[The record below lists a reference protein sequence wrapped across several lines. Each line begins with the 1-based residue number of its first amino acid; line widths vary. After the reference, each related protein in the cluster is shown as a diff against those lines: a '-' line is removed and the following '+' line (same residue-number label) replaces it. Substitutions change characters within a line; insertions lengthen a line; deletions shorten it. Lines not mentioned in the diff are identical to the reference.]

1 MVEEVLDLLHIDQCS
16 IMAHS
21 AGAPYALSFANKLP
35 SRIRGD
41 ICLLAPWVGGSESS
55 MLTSC
60 FAKIVPHLPIGGY
73 KWLKYVPNSILKT
86 AQAAEWKIQA
96 WMIGKPPTIAYEGIG
111 YNAPLPTK
119 TIDVPSPPRPSNG
132 NLSVVYPSNAGNRAS
147 ICSSSFSE
155 YDDLGDF
162 EGRFESRSTLGMSH
176 PSSQRGTGETNLFV
190 NKRKPS
196 RGILERLKG
205 SPSPNLPP
213 QPQQDKA
220 PSSSTKKLKGLR
232 SMSSLKGK
240 AQATRKPDPPS
251 PQLPPAL
258 HIDVG
263 LGLED
268 LSWTNSIEV
277 DSMVSTVVPQR
288 AGVGSLPRSSGR
300 RSVSFGS
307 SKAATSV
314 PSSPSPSTFTASF
327 PQGSTRNHH
336 VALGNALIAAS
347 HSESSKGTHNDLLQI
362 LNHENHSWGFSYSS
376 YPHKV
381 RVWYGDKDERIA
393 ENAVRWMERTMGTD
407 RCSVKVVK
415 GADHG
420 LMYRSSAVV
429 DVLEWILS
437 AWRTEESP
445 YGGLR

>member
-1 MVEEVLDLLHIDQCS
+1 
-16 IMAHS
+16 
-21 AGAPYALSFANKLP
+21 
-35 SRIRGD
+35 
-41 ICLLAPWVGGSESS
+41 
-55 MLTSC
+55 
-60 FAKIVPHLPIGGY
+60 
-73 KWLKYVPNSILKT
+73 
-86 AQAAEWKIQA
+86 
-96 WMIGKPPTIAYEGIG
+96 MIGKPPTIAYEGIG
-111 YNAPLPTK
+111 YNAPLPAKNTSVQE
-119 TIDVPSPPRPSNG
+119 TSPPRRPSNG
-132 NLSVVYPSNAGNRAS
+132 NLNVVYPSNGERRPS
-147 ICSSSFSE
+147 FGSSTFSE

-162 EGRFESRSTLGMSH
+162 EGRFESRSTLGTRMPH
-176 PSSQRGTGETNLFV
+176 PSSQRGIGETTFPV
-190 NKRKPS
+190 NKRKVS

-205 SPSPNLPP
+205 SPNLSP
-213 QPQQDKA
+213 QSQQDKS
-220 PSSSTKKLKGLR
+220 PSSSTKRLKGLR
-232 SMSSLKGK
+232 SMSSLRGK
-240 AQATRKPDPPS
+240 TQSAKQPNPPS

-258 HIDVG
+258 RIDVG

-268 LSWTNSIEV
+268 LSWTKSIEV
-277 DSMVSTVVPQR
+277 DAPR
-288 AGVGSLPRSSGR
+288 AGADPLPQSSRR

-307 SKAATSV
+307 SKVATSA
-314 PSSPSPSTFTASF
+314 PSSPSPSTFTTAF
-327 PQGSTRNHH
+327 PRSGSRNHH

-437 AWRTEESP
+437 AWRTKERFSES
-445 YGGLR
+445 YAGLH

>member
-1 MVEEVLDLLHIDQCS
+1 
-16 IMAHS
+16 
-21 AGAPYALSFANKLP
+21 
-35 SRIRGD
+35 
-41 ICLLAPWVGGSESS
+41 
-55 MLTSC
+55 
-60 FAKIVPHLPIGGY
+60 
-73 KWLKYVPNSILKT
+73 
-86 AQAAEWKIQA
+86 
-96 WMIGKPPTIAYEGIG
+96 MIGKPPTIAYEGIG
-111 YNAPLPTK
+111 YNA
-119 TIDVPSPPRPSNG
+119 SPPAKNTTVQEMSPPGRPSNG
-132 NLSVVYPSNAGNRAS
+132 NLSVVYPSNGSRPS
-147 ICSSSFSE
+147 FDSTFSE

-162 EGRFESRSTLGMSH
+162 EGRFESRSTLGMRMPH
-176 PSSQRGTGETNLFV
+176 PSSQRGIGETTLSV
-190 NKRKPS
+190 NKRKSS

-205 SPSPNLPP
+205 SPNLPLQP
-213 QPQQDKA
+213 QPDKP

-232 SMSSLKGK
+232 SMSSLRGK
-240 AQATRKPDPPS
+240 TQKTKPSPPS

-258 HIDVG
+258 RIDVG

-268 LSWTNSIEV
+268 LSWTKSIEV
-277 DSMVSTVVPQR
+277 DAR
-288 AGVGSLPRSSGR
+288 AGVGSRR
-300 RSVSFGS
+300 RSASFDS
-307 SKAATSV
+307 SRLATSP
-314 PSSPSPSTFTASF
+314 PSSPSPSTFTTSS
-327 PQGSTRNHH
+327 PRSGPRNHH

-347 HSESSKGTHNDLLQI
+347 HSESSKGTHTDLLQI

-437 AWRTEESP
+437 AWRTKERFSQP
-445 YGGLR
+445 YTGLR

>member
-1 MVEEVLDLLHIDQCS
+1 
-16 IMAHS
+16 
-21 AGAPYALSFANKLP
+21 
-35 SRIRGD
+35 
-41 ICLLAPWVGGSESS
+41 
-55 MLTSC
+55 
-60 FAKIVPHLPIGGY
+60 
-73 KWLKYVPNSILKT
+73 
-86 AQAAEWKIQA
+86 
-96 WMIGKPPTIAYEGIG
+96 MIGKPPTIAYQGIG
-111 YNAPLPTK
+111 YNAPLLAKGTAVRE
-119 TIDVPSPPRPSNG
+119 TPSPPQQPSNG
-132 NLSVVYPSNAGNRAS
+132 NLNVVYPSNGDSRRPS
-147 ICSSSFSE
+147 IGSSSFSE

-162 EGRFESRSTLGMSH
+162 EGRFESRSTLGMPY
-176 PSSQRGTGETNLFV
+176 PSSQRGVADTKVSV
-190 NKRKPS
+190 NKRKAS

-205 SPSPNLPP
+205 SPNSPP
-213 QPQQDKA
+213 QPQQDK
-220 PSSSTKKLKGLR
+220 PSSSSTKKLKGLR
-232 SMSSLKGK
+232 SMGSLKGK
-240 AQATRKPDPPS
+240 TQSIHKPDPPS

-268 LSWTNSIEV
+268 LSWTKSIEV
-277 DSMVSTVVPQR
+277 DTVMPG
-288 AGVGSLPRSSGR
+288 AGVESLPRSSRR
-300 RSVSFGS
+300 RSISFGS
-307 SKAATSV
+307 SKVATSV
-314 PSSPSPSTFTASF
+314 PSSPSPSTFTTF
-327 PQGSTRNHH
+327 PQSGARNHH

-376 YPHKV
+376 YPHRV

-437 AWRTEESP
+437 AWRTKERLSQP
-445 YGGLR
+445 YAGLC

>member
-1 MVEEVLDLLHIDQCS
+1 
-16 IMAHS
+16 
-21 AGAPYALSFANKLP
+21 
-35 SRIRGD
+35 
-41 ICLLAPWVGGSESS
+41 
-55 MLTSC
+55 
-60 FAKIVPHLPIGGY
+60 
-73 KWLKYVPNSILKT
+73 
-86 AQAAEWKIQA
+86 
-96 WMIGKPPTIAYEGIG
+96 MIGKPPTIAYEGIG
-111 YNAPLPTK
+111 YNAPLPAKNTAVQE
-119 TIDVPSPPRPSNG
+119 TPSPPRRPSNG
-132 NLSVVYPSNAGNRAS
+132 NLNVVYPSNGDRRPS
-147 ICSSSFSE
+147 FGSSSFSE

-162 EGRFESRSTLGMSH
+162 EGRFESRSTLGMGMPH
-176 PSSQRGTGETNLFV
+176 PSSQRGVGETIVSV
-190 NKRKPS
+190 NKRKAS

-205 SPSPNLPP
+205 SPNLPP
-213 QPQQDKA
+213 QPQQDKP

-232 SMSSLKGK
+232 SMSSLRGK
-240 AQATRKPDPPS
+240 TQNIKPNPPS

-258 HIDVG
+258 RIDIG

-268 LSWTNSIEV
+268 LSWTKSIEV
-277 DSMVSTVVPQR
+277 DVISTTTSPR
-288 AGVGSLPRSSGR
+288 AGVESLPQSSRR

-307 SKAATSV
+307 SKVATSA
-314 PSSPSPSTFTASF
+314 PSSPSPSTFTSSF
-327 PQGSTRNHH
+327 PRSGPRNHH

-437 AWRTEESP
+437 AWRTKERFSQP
-445 YGGLR
+445 YAGLC

>member
-1 MVEEVLDLLHIDQCS
+1 
-16 IMAHS
+16 
-21 AGAPYALSFANKLP
+21 
-35 SRIRGD
+35 
-41 ICLLAPWVGGSESS
+41 
-55 MLTSC
+55 
-60 FAKIVPHLPIGGY
+60 
-73 KWLKYVPNSILKT
+73 
-86 AQAAEWKIQA
+86 
-96 WMIGKPPTIAYEGIG
+96 MIGKPPTIAYQGIG
-111 YNAPLPTK
+111 YNAPPPAKSTAAQE
-119 TIDVPSPPRPSNG
+119 TPSPPSNG
-132 NLSVVYPSNAGNRAS
+132 NLNVVYPSNGDSRRPS
-147 ICSSSFSE
+147 IGSSSFSE

-162 EGRFESRSTLGMSH
+162 EGRFESRSTLGMPY
-176 PSSQRGTGETNLFV
+176 PSSQRGIGESKASV
-190 NKRKPS
+190 NKRKAS

-205 SPSPNLPP
+205 SPNSSP
-213 QPQQDKA
+213 QPQQDKP
-220 PSSSTKKLKGLR
+220 PSSSTKKLKGLK
-232 SMSSLKGK
+232 SMGSLKGK
-240 AQATRKPDPPS
+240 AHKLDPPS

-258 HIDVG
+258 RIDVG

-268 LSWTNSIEV
+268 LSWTKSIEV
-277 DSMVSTVVPQR
+277 DTAIPPR
-288 AGVGSLPRSSGR
+288 AGVEPFPRSSRR
-300 RSVSFGS
+300 RSISFGS
-307 SKAATSV
+307 SKMAASA

-327 PQGSTRNHH
+327 PQSGARNHH

-347 HSESSKGTHNDLLQI
+347 HSESFKGTHNDLLQI

-437 AWRTEESP
+437 AWRTKERFSQP
-445 YGGLR
+445 YAGLC

>member
-1 MVEEVLDLLHIDQCS
+1 MVSIWLGKLLHFS
-16 IMAHS
+16 
-21 AGAPYALSFANKLP
+21 
-35 SRIRGD
+35 
-41 ICLLAPWVGGSESS
+41 
-55 MLTSC
+55 
-60 FAKIVPHLPIGGY
+60 IGGY

-96 WMIGKPPTIAYEGIG
+96 WMIGKPPTIAYQGIG
-111 YNAPLPTK
+111 YNAPLPAKSTP
-119 TIDVPSPPRPSNG
+119 VQEMPSSPQRPSNG
-132 NLSVVYPSNAGNRAS
+132 NLNVVYPSNGDSRRPS
-147 ICSSSFSE
+147 IGSSSFSE

-162 EGRFESRSTLGMSH
+162 EGRFESRSTLGMPY
-176 PSSQRGTGETNLFV
+176 PSSQRGIGETKVSL
-190 NKRKPS
+190 NKRKAS

-205 SPSPNLPP
+205 PQSSPP
-213 QPQQDKA
+213 QPQQDKP

-232 SMSSLKGK
+232 SMGSLKGK
-240 AQATRKPDPPS
+240 APSIHKRDPPS

-258 HIDVG
+258 RIDVG

-268 LSWTNSIEV
+268 LSWTKSIEV
-277 DSMVSTVVPQR
+277 ETPMPPR
-288 AGVGSLPRSSGR
+288 AGVESLPRSSRR
-300 RSVSFGS
+300 RSISFGS
-307 SKAATSV
+307 SKVGASV
-314 PSSPSPSTFTASF
+314 PSSPSPSAFTQS
-327 PQGSTRNHH
+327 GGRNHL

-376 YPHKV
+376 YPHTV

-437 AWRTEESP
+437 AWRTTEGLSQP
-445 YGGLR
+445 YVGLR